1 MTRRLLTVLTL
12 VLLSRLWGA
21 DKAAPL
27 VVVRDVRTNLGYVG
41 SPEFLKL
48 LVRFKATFRNSGN
61 TDIRVAPEPI
71 FMSGVQRQDE
81 TGEWRTLQAH
91 HWYDFGQIQ
100 YKMCTTVRPGDAF
113 ELSEVDTSTVLR
125 KDERPSPAYVVLRF
139 HLESVCKEGDEVFW
153 QVLVT
158 EPVKAEV
165 PH

>member
-1 MTRRLLTVLTL
+1 
-12 VLLSRLWGA
+12 
-21 DKAAPL
+21 L

-91 HWYDFGQIQ
+91 HWYDFGQNTIQ
-100 YKMCTTVRPGDAF
+100 DVHDRSARRR
-113 ELSEVDTSTVLR
+113 LR
-125 KDERPSPAYVVLRF
+125 VI
-139 HLESVCKEGDEVFW
+139 GG
-153 QVLVT
+153 
-158 EPVKAEV
+158 
-165 PH
+165 